1 MAYTRQ
7 LLLISWTFMSY
18 KLRLKLNYHMHKFL
32 IPLSVEN
39 LYMSVS
45 FFVLVNWKYFINL
58 LVTLYT
64 ERAIS
69 IFKNLWISKKC
80 SDLNERNLKQTSEK
94 IYNLWILHLKKT
106 PKIMLETLLCFGNS
120 LLIEYRAIYL
130 VHWACSRNLSKFL
143 K

>member
-80 SDLNERNLKQTSEK
+80 SDLNERE
-94 IYNLWILHLKKT
+94 I
-106 PKIMLETLLCFGNS
+106 
-120 LLIEYRAIYL
+120 
-130 VHWACSRNLSKFL
+130 
-143 K
+143 